1 MPNDGDFSFISRAQK
16 KESHV
21 YTPNEWHELIKNCRK
36 HNPFGVNNMV
46 GKFVSFDQLQPMFK
60 EYQNLV
66 AQGAMI
72 SRVRKA
78 KFVKNQSEMYYND
91 DYSEIY
97 KSVDLKKPTVNL
109 EEFLVF
115 LRNFEPTNDSDIR
128 ALS

>member
-1 MPNDGDFSFISRAQK
+1 MFFVMFMVNALPNISEICVHYLVTGHTYLPNDGDFSFISRAQK

-66 AQGAMI
+66 ARGAMI
-72 SRVRKA
+72 SRVRK
-78 KFVKNQSEMYYND
+78 KN
-91 DYSEIY
+91 
-97 KSVDLKKPTVNL
+97 
-109 EEFLVF
+109 
-115 LRNFEPTNDSDIR
+115 
-128 ALS
+128 